1 MAKSR
6 SEKQKRVE
14 TLTENPTF
22 AAVAVGAA
30 APAVTTRAPLT
41 LQIISR
47 QVTLQR
53 VAYAALLG
61 IAFLLRVMNL
71 DARPLAPTEAQTAAA
86 AWEFL
91 NGKPITEF
99 SSPLLFTLDWL
110 AFLLFG
116 AFDLTAR
123 FLPAGASALLV
134 LLPCLARAA
143 LGRAGALCAALLI
156 AVSPSLVF
164 FGRYLDASGLA
175 VGGMLAALIL
185 FAHFRATQNT
195 RRLYLAAVFA
205 ALALTADATAF
216 TILGGGA
223 LYFALARARRAQVQ
237 GETVAR
243 NADAPL
249 GHNPYLRAALL
260 FGLTYGLAAS
270 TFLLNRDGVG
280 AAFDLFGAWLAIGPN
295 VDAFTSS
302 LSLLWVYEPLALIFG
317 VAGIALALTARD
329 ADATTWALT
338 RMFAVIALFALG
350 WHMLRARQTPG
361 AMTTLTLPL
370 LLLAGWLGGV
380 LLERAAA
387 EIRAG
392 GGWSSA
398 LTGELP
404 IFLMLLLL
412 TVLIYFQVG
421 AFLQQTH
428 FSPALDAFYRVLSGG
443 SENSALAA
451 FMTLGLIT
459 LVLLAVFIGLSIVLV
474 GVSRTTSLLALAV
487 GAILLLG
494 QLRALW
500 LLNFDMN
507 EPLREII
514 VTTQT
519 PRHLRTLVQD
529 LEWYSQIRHGDAHV
543 MRIAADKELG
553 ATGRWYLREFVN
565 IEWTRQVERA
575 ADAQALV
582 SAVETP
588 PPGNWMG
595 QRYAVQREWTL
606 ANANGLDLWK
616 WFVFRQGGS
625 ESTQTTMMW
634 LPTEH

>member
-1 MAKSR
+1 MSKSR
-6 SEKQKRVE
+6 SEKQKRVG
-14 TLTENPTF
+14 TLTENLTPV
-22 AAVAVGAA
+22 AVAVGADTS
-30 APAVTTRAPLT
+30 PVTTRAPLT
-41 LQIISR
+41 LNDISR
-47 QVTLQR
+47 MVTLQR
-53 VAYAALLG
+53 VAYATLIV

-91 NGKPITEF
+91 NGKPIAEF

-110 AFLLFG
+110 AFFLFG

-123 FLPAGASALLV
+123 LLPAAASALLV
-134 LLPCLARAA
+134 LLPGLARAA
-143 LGRAGALCAALLI
+143 LGRAGALSAALLI
-156 AVSPSLVF
+156 AISPSLVF

-185 FAHFRATQNT
+185 FWNFRATPRPRQ
-195 RRLYLAAVFA
+195 LYLAAIFA
-205 ALALTADATAF
+205 ALALTADAAAF
-216 TILGGGA
+216 TTLLGGA
-223 LYFALARARRAQVQ
+223 LYFALARARRGRAQA
-237 GETVAR
+237 ETVAP
-243 NADAPL
+243 NVDAPL
-249 GHNPYLRAALL
+249 ARNLYLRATLL
-260 FGLTYGLAAS
+260 FGLTYGLIAS

-295 VDAFTSS
+295 ISAFISS
-302 LSLLWVYEPLALIFG
+302 LSLLLVYEPLALIFG
-317 VAGIALALTARD
+317 VAGIMLALTTRD
-329 ADATTWALT
+329 AGAQDLALL
-338 RMFAVIALFALG
+338 RMFAVSALFAFG
-350 WHMLRARQTPG
+350 WHMLSARQTPG

-370 LLLAGWLGGV
+370 MLLAGWFIGV

-387 EIRAG
+387 EIRVG
-392 GGWSSA
+392 GGWSST

-421 AFLQQTH
+421 AFLQQTR
-428 FSPALDAFYRVLSGG
+428 FSPVLDAFYQMLSGG

-451 FMTLGLIT
+451 FITLGVIT
-459 LVLLAVFIGLSIVLV
+459 LILLAVFIGLSIVLV
-474 GVSRTTSLLALAV
+474 GVSRTTTLLALAV
-487 GAILLLG
+487 SAILLLG

-500 LLNFDMN
+500 LLNFDPN

-519 PRHLRTLVQD
+519 PRHWRTLAQD

-543 MRIAADKELG
+543 MRIAADTELG
-553 ATGRWYLREFVN
+553 AVGRWYLREFVN
-565 IEWTRQVERA
+565 IEWTRQVARA

-634 LPTEH
+634 LPTEQ